1 MATITVKTELSFSD
15 LQNQCWSGAIDTLN
29 TIEEHDMEDDLMY
42 LLDELF
48 ADDEDCTLTTINDF
62 LWFEDEYIFE
72 CLDISDEDDEDE
84 DEDDD
89 YDEDEDEDEEEEEEY
104 DEDEQKYCVGIE
116 YNEEDCIPFC

>member
-15 LQNQCWSGAIDTLN
+15 LQNQCWSGAVDTLN
-29 TIEEHDMEDDLMY
+29 TIYENDKEGELMA
-42 LLDELF
+42 LLNELY

-72 CLDISDEDDEDE
+72 CLDISDEDE

-89 YDEDEDEDEEEEEEY
+89 EEDEDYEDDDEDEDYDEDEHNY
-104 DEDEQKYCVGIE
+104 YVGVE
-116 YNEEDCIPFC
+116 YNKEDCTPFC